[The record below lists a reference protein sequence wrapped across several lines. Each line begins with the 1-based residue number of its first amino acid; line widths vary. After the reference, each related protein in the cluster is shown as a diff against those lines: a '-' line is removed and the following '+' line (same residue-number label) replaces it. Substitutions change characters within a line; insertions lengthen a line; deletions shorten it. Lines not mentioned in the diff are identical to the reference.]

1 MRAREVRVELAV
13 RPGAGLV
20 VSVED
25 DGPGIDRELLPRLF
39 DAFAQGADGA
49 GGAGMG
55 LSTVRAIAE
64 AHGGGVERGR
74 RPRARHRFTLRLPL
88 VPVETVAA

>member
-1 MRAREVRVELAV
+1 M
-13 RPGAGLV
+13 

-25 DGPGIDRELLPRLF
+25 DGPGVDRALLPRLF
-39 DAFAQGADGA
+39 DAFAQGSERS

-64 AHGGGVERGR
+64 AHGGGVSVRTSGEPG
-74 RPRARHRFTLRLPL
+74 ARFTLRLPST
-88 VPVETVAA
+88 PAEAIAP